1 MACRIASRIDP
12 DTGKAAAGTIQVVK
26 SHRVELMSSPP
37 PIFAHSLVYSLIRFL
52 ALAGA
57 CFGHGEV

>member
-1 MACRIASRIDP
+1 MACWIASRIDP

-37 PIFAHSLVYSLIRFL
+37 YFRPFIGVFTNKVSGTCGRIFRAW
-52 ALAGA
+52 
-57 CFGHGEV
+57 

>member
-12 DTGKAAAGTIQVVK
+12 DAGKAAAGTIQVVK

-37 PIFAHSLVYSLIRFL
+37 IFAHSLVYSLTRFL

-57 CFGHGEV
+57 YLGHGQV